1 MDKRSIKD
9 LEVSEKKVLVRVD
22 FNVPLDK
29 QGNITDDKRIKAAL
43 PTINY
48 LLDNGAAVILMSHL
62 GRPKGE
68 NKAAFSL
75 KPVAKRLSALLDK
88 KVLMMDDCIG
98 SEVKN
103 AAGTLK
109 PGQVMLLENTRF
121 YEEEKKNAP
130 EFAQKLASL
139 ADIFINDAFG
149 TAHRAHA
156 SNVGVA
162 ELLPSAIGFLIE
174 KEIEFLD
181 KALYEPEKPYT
192 AILGGAKVSDKI
204 ELINQF
210 MDRADHILIGGAMM
224 YTFLQALDYSTGK
237 SLVEEDKIEAARA
250 IMERAK
256 EKGVDFLLPEDTV
269 VAKEIAEDAEYHS
282 VPVNAI
288 PDGMIGLD
296 IGRLTVM
303 KYTDIIKSSKTVV
316 WNGPMGMF
324 EIHSFSHGTRGIAK
338 AVAACSGITIIG
350 GGDSAAAIEQ
360 FGFADKVSHISTGG
374 GASLE
379 YLSGKDLPGIAVIP
393 DK

>member
-1 MDKRSIKD
+1 MNKITIKD
-9 LEVSEKKVLVRVD
+9 LDVQGKKVLVRVD

-29 QGNITDDKRIKAAL
+29 QGTITDDNRIKAAL

-48 LLDNGAAVILMSHL
+48 LLEHGAAVILMSHL

-68 NKAAFSL
+68 KKAALSL
-75 KPVAKRLSALLDK
+75 KPVAKRLSELIDHD
-88 KVLMMDDCIG
+88 VIMVDDCIG
-98 SEVKN
+98 EEVSKR
-103 AAGTLK
+103 AKQLQ
-109 PGQVMLLENTRF
+109 PGQIMLLENTRF
-121 YEEEKKNAP
+121 HEEEKKNNP
-130 EFAQKLASL
+130 EFAQQLASL
-139 ADIFINDAFG
+139 ADLFVNDAFG

-162 ELLPSAIGFLIE
+162 KLLPSAIGLLIE

-181 KALYEPEKPYT
+181 KALKNPAKPYT

-204 ELINQF
+204 ELINQL
-210 MDRADHILIGGAMM
+210 MDKADHILVGGAMM
-224 YTFLQALDYSTGK
+224 YTFLRALGYSTGK
-237 SLVEEDKIEAARA
+237 SLVEEDKIDS
-250 IMERAK
+250 AK
-256 EKGVDFLLPEDTV
+256 EIMDKAKEQGIDFVLPEDTI

-288 PDGMIGLD
+288 PDDMIGLD
-296 IGRLTVM
+296 ISRLTVI
-303 KYTDIIKSSKTVV
+303 KYTEIINSSKTVV

-324 EIHSFSHGTRGIAK
+324 ELHSFSHGTKGVAK
-338 AVAACSGITIIG
+338 AVASCPGVTIIG

-379 YLSGKDLPGIAVIP
+379 YLSGKELPGIAIIP
-393 DK
+393 EK